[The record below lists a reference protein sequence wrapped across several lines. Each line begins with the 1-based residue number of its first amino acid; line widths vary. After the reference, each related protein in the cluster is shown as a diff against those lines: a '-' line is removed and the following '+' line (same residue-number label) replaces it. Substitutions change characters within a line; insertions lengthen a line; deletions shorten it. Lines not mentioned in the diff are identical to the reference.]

1 MSIEISKNISGFL
14 PIEQKEKGNKGLCYE
29 KEMNK
34 LKDQK
39 WKPPRFLFKLMAMKW
54 EFEKQL
60 MCWRIY
66 EEMH

>member
-39 WKPPRFLFKLMAMKW
+39 
-54 EFEKQL
+54 
-60 MCWRIY
+60 
-66 EEMH
+66 

>member
-1 MSIEISKNISGFL
+1 MVFL

-39 WKPPRFLFKLMAMKW
+39 WKDNFIDSEINA
-54 EFEKQL
+54 
-60 MCWRIY
+60 Y
-66 EEMH
+66 Y